1 MHVKK
6 NSNYCKTAPTSWKLY
21 KTLLQQ
27 ILLRWVLNIF
37 FSNLFK
43 KIQKSR
49 KYVNPSRPLHF
60 RKLHWNKNEVK
71 FFVVPHR
78 FYEGLNKGLHKTFSG
93 TTKKCKNK
101 NLTSELN
108 FWKILVI
115 RTLSV
120 IFAYWF
126 ISMVVLTYDNA
137 VWRKIFQKSTDA
149 LKTNNKISSNHLCHI
164 IQAKNSL
171 STFRIL

>member
-1 MHVKK
+1 MLTLPVPCISGSCTEIKMKLNFYFH
-6 NSNYCKTAPTSWKLY
+6 TSLWCLK
-21 KTLLQQ
+21 
-27 ILLRWVLNIF
+27 
-37 FSNLFK
+37 
-43 KIQKSR
+43 
-49 KYVNPSRPLHF
+49 
-60 RKLHWNKNEVK
+60 
-71 FFVVPHR
+71 R

-93 TTKKCKNK
+93 TTKQCKNK

-108 FWKILVI
+108 FWKIRVI

-164 IQAKNSL
+164 IQAKNSWVL
-171 STFRIL
+171 FESYRFSKTVIGGTL